1 VASPLLVYQ
10 LPRLLL
16 QELDV
21 TSTKRPLM
29 LLATVASLVLV
40 SALAAEAQV
49 MYPLPP
55 APPGYPSL
63 ADASVRLQVKPR
75 EAQVFV
81 DGYYAGIVD
90 EFDGMF
96 QRLRTQPGRHEIILY
111 LDGFRTVHQNVY
123 LMPDKT
129 LDLKLKM
136 EPLGQGEM
144 NEARP
149 IPAHEESASGA
160 PSPFPGG
167 RSGNTGIPAG
177 GPPPPSQPQGGNAP
191 GVSGIGTLSI
201 DLNPPDAEV
210 LLDGQPVSI
219 PRGQGP
225 LMVDLSEG
233 HHSVQVRKPGYVG
246 YLSEVEIHRA
256 ETSTLNITL
265 RAQP

>member
-1 VASPLLVYQ
+1 
-10 LPRLLL
+10 
-16 QELDV
+16 V

-29 LLATVASLVLV
+29 LLAITVGLIIASTA
-40 SALAAEAQV
+40 SGEAQV

-55 APPGYPSL
+55 AAPGYPYL
-63 ADASVRLQVKPR
+63 ADASVRLEVKPR

-96 QRLRTQPGRHEIILY
+96 QRLRTQPGRHDITLY

-129 LDLKLKM
+129 LDIKLRM
-136 EPLGQGEM
+136 EPLAQGEI

-149 IPAHEESASGA
+149 IPMPQQEAA
-160 PSPFPGG
+160 PGTQPPPFPERGG
-167 RSGNTGIPAG
+167 RPGQVPPGSQQ
-177 GPPPPSQPQGGNAP
+177 PPPPSQPQGSGP
-191 GVSGIGTLSI
+191 GEHVGIGTLSI
-201 DLNPPDAEV
+201 DLNPADAEV
-210 LLDGQPVSI
+210 LLDGQPLPI

-225 LMVDLSEG
+225 LMVDVSEG

-246 YLSEVEIHRA
+246 YLAEVEIRRA

>member
-1 VASPLLVYQ
+1 
-10 LPRLLL
+10 
-16 QELDV
+16 
-21 TSTKRPLM
+21 
-29 LLATVASLVLV
+29 
-40 SALAAEAQV
+40 

-55 APPGYPSL
+55 APPAYPVL

-75 EAQVFV
+75 EAQVFI

-96 QRLRTQPGRHEIILY
+96 QRLRTQAGRHEITLY

-129 LDLKLKM
+129 LDIKLKM
-136 EPLGQGEM
+136 EPLAPGEI

-149 IPAHEESASGA
+149 IPAHEESPQGA

-167 RSGNTGIPAG
+167 GGPPPNQIPAG

-191 GVSGIGTLSI
+191 GVPGIGTLSI
-201 DLNPPDAEV
+201 ELTPGDAEV

-246 YLSEVEIHRA
+246 YLTEVEIRRT
-256 ETSTLNITL
+256 ETSTLNIAL
-265 RAQP
+265 RQQP

>member
-1 VASPLLVYQ
+1 
-10 LPRLLL
+10 
-16 QELDV
+16 V
-21 TSTKRPLM
+21 TSTKRPFM
-29 LLATVASLVLV
+29 LLAIATSLVLASTV
-40 SALAAEAQV
+40 VGEAQI

-96 QRLRTQPGRHEIILY
+96 QRLRTQPGRHEITLY

-129 LDLKLKM
+129 LDIKLKM
-136 EPLGQGEM
+136 EPLAPGEI

-149 IPAHEESASGA
+149 IPVHEESPQGA
-160 PSPFPGG
+160 PYPFPGG
-167 RSGNTGIPAG
+167 GGPPPNQIPAG
-177 GPPPPSQPQGGNAP
+177 GPPPPPSQPQGGNAP
-191 GVSGIGTLSI
+191 AVPGIGTLSI
-201 DLNPPDAEV
+201 DLSPSDAEV

-246 YLSEVEIHRA
+246 YLAEVEIRRA
-256 ETSTLNITL
+256 ETSTLKIAL
-265 RAQP
+265 RTQP

>member
-1 VASPLLVYQ
+1 MLPTIAMGVMLASVA
-10 LPRLLL
+10 
-16 QELDV
+16 
-21 TSTKRPLM
+21 TG
-29 LLATVASLVLV
+29 
-40 SALAAEAQV
+40 EAQI

-55 APPGYPSL
+55 APAGYPYP
-63 ADASVRLQVKPR
+63 ADASVRLEVKPR

-96 QRLRTQPGRHEIILY
+96 QRLRTQPGRHEITLY

-129 LDLKLKM
+129 LDIKLKM
-136 EPLGQGEM
+136 EPLAPGEM

-149 IPAHEESASGA
+149 IPAHEEPAAGTQ
-160 PSPFPGG
+160 SPFPGAG
-167 RSGNTGIPAG
+167 GNTGIPAG
-177 GPPPPSQPQGGNAP
+177 GPPPPPSQAQRNAP
-191 GVSGIGTLSI
+191 GVPAIGTLRL
-201 DLNPPDAEV
+201 DLNPADAEV
-210 LLDGQPVSI
+210 LLDGQPVPI

-225 LMVDLSEG
+225 LMVDVSEG

-246 YLSEVEIHRA
+246 YLSEVEIRRS
-256 ETSTLNITL
+256 ETSTLHITL